1 MLDILIE
8 ARQFLQYI
16 VRIHVIAEWNIMD
29 ANLTRLDLGL
39 LVLFEALA
47 AERNVTRAASKVGM
61 TQPSASKGLDR
72 LRHLFEDELY
82 VRTSR
87 GIRPTPRALELEAP
101 VRQALLAVR
110 NAVAKPTPFDP
121 RKASGVMR
129 VAMSDAA
136 EFVLLPTLIRRLA
149 KEAPG
154 IDLRARPLD
163 KETAFEALDAGKLDC
178 LVGVFGKL
186 PKRYDR
192 RTLWSERFSCVLRAN
207 NSEKPERLTLR
218 SYAHK
223 THVLVSLRDDA
234 RGYVDEVLA
243 RHGLTR
249 RIVATLG
256 RFMIVPYVIEAT
268 DCIATLPSRMAHRV
282 VQGTQCVVVEPPFK
296 MQPWEETLIWHRGT
310 ERTPLQ
316 AWFRRLITECARD
329 DTAVQGR

>member
-1 MLDILIE
+1 
-8 ARQFLQYI
+8 
-16 VRIHVIAEWNIMD
+16 MD
-29 ANLTRLDLGL
+29 ANLARLDLGL

-61 TQPSASKGLDR
+61 TQPSASKGLNR
-72 LRHLFEDELY
+72 LRDLFQDELY

-110 NAVAKPTPFDP
+110 NAVAKPTPFNP
-121 RKASGVMR
+121 GEASGVIR

-136 EFVLLPTLIRRLA
+136 EFVLLPNLIRRLA

-163 KETAFEALDAGKLDC
+163 KETAFEALDTGKLDG

-192 RTLWSERFSCVLRAN
+192 RALWNERFACVLRGHS
-207 NSEKPERLTLR
+207 SEKPERLTLK
-218 SYAHK
+218 SYARK
-223 THVLVSLRDDA
+223 PHVLVSLRDDA
-234 RGYVDEVLA
+234 NGYVDDVLA

-249 RIVATLG
+249 RVLATVG

-282 VQGTQCVVVEPPFK
+282 VQGTQCVVVETPFK
-296 MQPWEETLIWHRGT
+296 MQPWQEALIWHRGT

-316 AWFRRLITECARD
+316 VWFRRFVAECAPN
-329 DTAVQGR
+329 DTASPSR